1 MKYSIVFVFILFSNC
16 AFACGSGLQ
25 KAKMAHQL
33 FYADQK
39 CGSSFVRA
47 IHAWRMRSPIG

>member
-33 FYADQK
+33 YAEK
-39 CGSSFVRA
+39 CGSLFVRA